1 MIHLLLVIGVA
12 ESDTLSSATAEKF
25 GVATGSS
32 AEDDTPGRALQTGKC
47 CKRAAKHKRK
57 KVQFRMKWQEC
68 EASADAT
75 PTCDYDSGEV
85 FDGDACITTEAC
97 ETCATAETCGEPEEG
112 KQFMFADVTASTV
125 CGDLCAL
132 ACFEDLS
139 LIHI

>member
-1 MIHLLLVIGVA
+1 MN
-12 ESDTLSSATAEKF
+12 
-25 GVATGSS
+25 
-32 AEDDTPGRALQTGKC
+32 
-47 CKRAAKHKRK
+47 RK
-57 KVQFRMKWQEC
+57 KLQYKMKWQEC

-112 KQFMFADVTASTV
+112 KQFMFADVTASTA

-132 ACFEDLS
+132 ACFEDKTCGDPADDQQFKDDTVTADTACGDDCETALMRAAADGAA
-139 LIHI
+139 HGRDGHENV